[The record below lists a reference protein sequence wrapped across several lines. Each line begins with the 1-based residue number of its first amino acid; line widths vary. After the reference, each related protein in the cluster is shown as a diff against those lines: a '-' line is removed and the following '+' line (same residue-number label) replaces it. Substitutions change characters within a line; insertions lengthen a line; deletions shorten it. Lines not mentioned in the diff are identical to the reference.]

1 MICMK
6 KRYFFEKY
14 RHWIQAFWFAFT
26 NGYARGYLTGKIYT
40 GNTKIL
46 CVPGLNCYSCPGAL
60 GACPIGALQAI
71 IGSPAYRISLY
82 VFGFISLF
90 GVLLGRVVCGFLC
103 PFGLVQ
109 DLLYKIPFKIKEKNL
124 PGHKWL
130 KYFRYV
136 ILVVFVV
143 LLTSLI
149 HDVTGTG
156 SPWYCEWICPSGT
169 LLAGIPLIAMS
180 PDFQAAIGFQF
191 FWKLSILII
200 ILLLSV
206 AYYRPFCKYVC
217 PLGAIYGVF
226 NPVST
231 YRLVVDPNKCV
242 KCGMCQKACGMNI
255 KTFETPN
262 STECIRCLKCVSAC
276 PTGAI
281 DTTWNISRQKFEA
294 RFLPEAEARENNDVL
309 KTTLLAV
316 AAVVGG
322 AGTIVT
328 SLRTGMFKV
337 FNMNLAGVLPD
348 ASVPVYSWITLCKTL
363 AAFLLIV
370 AGVILF
376 KNRKDANAV
385 TLFRERSGLAAII
398 ILIGI
403 IIYVPCFIAFALQLL
418 SISFEAVIYTPF
430 TVLGFPLLF
439 WLAAATEKKVV
450 SGKASDIGWWIL
462 FVLVAILTI
471 YSFGIAVIF
480 LIPR

>member
-1 MICMK
+1 MIRMK

-90 GVLLGRVVCGFLC
+90 GVMLGRVVCGFLC

-130 KYFRYV
+130 KHFRYV
-136 ILVVFVV
+136 VLIVFVV

-149 HDVTGTG
+149 HDVTGIG

-169 LLAGIPLIAMS
+169 LLAGIPLITMN
-180 PDFQAAIGFQF
+180 PEFQAAIGFQF
-191 FWKLSILII
+191 FWKLSLLII

-231 YRLVVDPNKCV
+231 YRLVVDPEKCV
-242 KCGMCQKACGMNI
+242 KCGMCQKTCGMDI

-281 DTTWNISRQKFEA
+281 DTTWNISRRKFES
-294 RFLPEAEARENNDVL
+294 RFLPVEEARANNDVL

-316 AAVVGG
+316 VAVI
-322 AGTIVT
+322 AGIGIIMT
-328 SLRTGMFKV
+328 SFRQGMFSV
-337 FNMNLAGVLPD
+337 FNMNLAGMLKDITVAIYAL
-348 ASVPVYSWITLCKTL
+348 ITLGKTL
-363 AAFLLIV
+363 AAFLTIV
-370 AGVILF
+370 SGVLLF
-376 KNRKDANAV
+376 LHRNDANAV
-385 TLFRERSGLAAII
+385 TLFRERSGLAII
-398 ILIGI
+398 IMLVSIV
-403 IIYVPCFIAFALQLL
+403 IYVPCFIFFALQLL
-418 SISFEAVIYTPF
+418 SISFSAVIYMPF
-430 TVLGFPLLF
+430 ILIGFPLLF
-439 WLAAATEKKVV
+439 WLAKVTEKKAA
-450 SGKASDIGWWIL
+450 GDKGSDIGWWIL
-462 FVLVAILTI
+462 FILVAILALYTLGVAFI
-471 YSFGIAVIF
+471 
-480 LIPR
+480 LLLPK

>member
-1 MICMK
+1 MK

-90 GVLLGRVVCGFLC
+90 GVMLGRVVCGFLC

-130 KYFRYV
+130 KHFRYV
-136 ILVVFVV
+136 VLIVFVV

-149 HDVTGTG
+149 HDVTGIG

-169 LLAGIPLIAMS
+169 LLAGIPLITMN
-180 PDFQAAIGFQF
+180 PEFQAAIGFQF
-191 FWKLSILII
+191 FWKLSLLII

-231 YRLVVDPNKCV
+231 YRLVVDPEKCV
-242 KCGMCQKACGMNI
+242 RCGMCQKACGMDI

-281 DTTWNISRQKFEA
+281 DTTWNISRRKFES
-294 RFLPEAEARENNDVL
+294 RFLPVEEARANNDVL

-316 AAVVGG
+316 VAVI
-322 AGTIVT
+322 AGIGIIMT
-328 SLRTGMFKV
+328 SFRQGMFSV
-337 FNMNLAGVLPD
+337 FNMNLAGMLKDITVAIYAL
-348 ASVPVYSWITLCKTL
+348 ITLGKTL
-363 AAFLLIV
+363 AAFLTIV
-370 AGVILF
+370 SGVLLF
-376 KNRKDANAV
+376 LHRNDANAV
-385 TLFRERSGLAAII
+385 TLFRERSGLAII
-398 ILIGI
+398 IMLVSIV
-403 IIYVPCFIAFALQLL
+403 IYVPCFIFFALQLL
-418 SISFEAVIYTPF
+418 SISFSAVIYMPF
-430 TVLGFPLLF
+430 ILIGFPLLF
-439 WLAAATEKKVV
+439 WLAKVTEKKAA
-450 SGKASDIGWWIL
+450 GDKGSDIGWWIL
-462 FVLVAILTI
+462 FILVAILALYTLGVAFI
-471 YSFGIAVIF
+471 
-480 LIPR
+480 LLLPK

>member
-242 KCGMCQKACGMNI
+242 KCGMCQKACGMDI
-255 KTFETPN
+255 KTFENPPK
-262 STECIRCLKCVSAC
+262 IALRIMD
-276 PTGAI
+276 TG
-281 DTTWNISRQKFEA
+281 RQYI
-294 RFLPEAEARENNDVL
+294 
-309 KTTLLAV
+309 
-316 AAVVGG
+316 
-322 AGTIVT
+322 TIV
-328 SLRTGMFKV
+328 SQLFSE
-337 FNMNLAGVLPD
+337 GVE
-348 ASVPVYSWITLCKTL
+348 Y
-363 AAFLLIV
+363 
-370 AGVILF
+370 G
-376 KNRKDANAV
+376 
-385 TLFRERSGLAAII
+385 II
-398 ILIGI
+398 ILQ
-403 IIYVPCFIAFALQLL
+403 VFVKLHDFWR
-418 SISFEAVIYTPF
+418 
-430 TVLGFPLLF
+430 LF
-439 WLAAATEKKVV
+439 
-450 SGKASDIGWWIL
+450 
-462 FVLVAILTI
+462 
-471 YSFGIAVIF
+471 
-480 LIPR
+480 